1 MLDFTSALYLGLR
14 HASDSLR
21 PWARLTAGVP
31 AALAS
36 PPLAGRIAGE
46 LAGLTGVER
55 ATLARST
62 LHAFW
67 DLFIVF
73 GRRNGAI
80 YVDAGSYP
88 IARWGVE
95 RAAATGVPARTFAHH
110 DAGDLRRRLG
120 RDARSGRQPLVLA
133 DGFCPSCGAAAPIR
147 EYLAAVREHGGRL
160 VLDDTQALGILGES
174 PGRSAPYGSGGGG
187 SLRWAGVR
195 GPDILV
201 VSSLAKGF
209 GAPLAVVSGG
219 EPDAARFEALSETRV
234 HTSPPSFA
242 DLRAAER
249 ALELNRSRG
258 DVLRVRLAQ
267 LVRKFRSGLFRLG
280 LPIGRS
286 LFPVQSLG
294 QIPGL
299 DTRLLHSRLSKL
311 GIRTALHQ
319 SRCRSKPQ
327 VSFLITAAHSPA
339 DIEHALEA
347 LAGLVD
353 RRRDPAPS
361 SASVAFAR
369 A

>member
-14 HASDSLR
+14 HASGSLR

-36 PPLAGRIAGE
+36 PPLAERIAGE
-46 LAGLTGVER
+46 LARLTGVER

-67 DLFIVF
+67 DLFVIF
-73 GRRNGAI
+73 GSRNGAI
-80 YVDAGSYP
+80 HVDAGSYP

-95 RAAATGVPARTFAHH
+95 RAAAKGLPTRTFAHH
-110 DAGDLRRRLG
+110 DAGALRRSLG
-120 RDARSGRQPLVLA
+120 RDARSGHRPLVLA
-133 DGFCPSCGAAAPIR
+133 DGFCPSCGSAAPIR
-147 EYLAAVREHGGRL
+147 EYLEAVRGHGGRL

-174 PGRSAPYGSGGGG
+174 PGRSEPYGAGGGG
-187 SLRWAGVR
+187 SLRCAGVG

-209 GAPLAVVSGG
+209 GAPLAVVGG
-219 EPDAARFEALSETRV
+219 SAPDVAQFGALSETRV

-242 DLRAAER
+242 DLHAAER
-249 ALELNRSRG
+249 ALELNRSHG
-258 DVLRVRLAQ
+258 DALRVRLAR
-267 LVRKFRSGLFRLG
+267 LVLKFRSGLSRLG

-299 DTRLLHSRLSKL
+299 DTRLLHSRLSRL
-311 GIRTALHQ
+311 GVRTALHQ
-319 SRCRSKPQ
+319 SRCRSRPQ
-327 VSFLITAAHSPA
+327 VSFLITAAHTPA
-339 DIEHALEA
+339 EVDHALEA
-347 LAGLVD
+347 LASLVA

-361 SASVAFAR
+361 PSDAVFAR